1 MKFGKTFESHLT
13 PEWREQYIHYAELK
27 AMIYEALENAPRQKT
42 LALEY
47 YQKFSLEFFA
57 VLKEELRRVND
68 FFEHKLAEARRKHAT
83 FKVKLM
89 YLVRESG
96 GMVSDIPTLPPLEDQ
111 PKTARHLERA
121 YSEFYFSLV
130 LLNNYQ
136 HLNVNGFHKICKKY
150 DKYIHS
156 TSGRLWLTT
165 YVEPATISRE
175 RAIHTML
182 SEVENLFTHFVTNGN
197 RTKAMAKLR
206 VPPLGQPTSPIHIF
220 STGVVLGLLI
230 VSLFICIVSY
240 LFMLD
245 RPEFLLSFKQMFRCS
260 FLLMFYWFSVV
271 INVYVWQSVGIN
283 HVLIFELNPRNQ
295 IQPIKMLALTSL
307 FAYICTMSMI
317 IFLHHNEFGIED
329 PLFIPIIGLC
339 LPLVYLLN
347 PLPIFNH
354 PARMWILRTFG
365 RIVAAPLFPVTF
377 MDFWLCDQMN
387 SMILCLVEYYLVT
400 RFYFRY
406 YKDGVSSPEPTSSLV
421 VTVLRCLPPWWRLAQ
436 CMKRYWDGDPPTAYI
451 TNAFTYASTIV
462 TVIIPFIYAKISSPD
477 DNAMMNP
484 LIWGYI
490 ISCIICSISCASWD
504 LRMDFGLFR
513 IWSGEHI
520 FLREH
525 LLYPKW
531 FYYFA
536 IVADIVIRFIWVI
549 ELNLMYFNLM
559 TKFNCLSIIS
569 VSEIV
574 RRFIWNFLRLENEHL
589 YNCGHFRA
597 TRDIYISTL
606 NSREDMVVEYL
617 LDQSRDG
624 RSAEYRQLD
633 SSI

>member
-47 YQKFSLEFFA
+47 YQKFSIEFFA

-89 YLVRESG
+89 YLVRETG
-96 GMVSDIPTLPPLEDQ
+96 GTVSDIPTLPPLEDQ

-150 DKYIHS
+150 DKYINS

-230 VSLFICIVSY
+230 VSVFICIVS
-240 LFMLD
+240 F
-245 RPEFLLSFKQMFRCS
+245 
-260 FLLMFYWFSVV
+260 
-271 INVYVWQSVGIN
+271 
-283 HVLIFELNPRNQ
+283 
-295 IQPIKMLALTSL
+295 
-307 FAYICTMSMI
+307 
-317 IFLHHNEFGIED
+317 
-329 PLFIPIIGLC
+329 
-339 LPLVYLLN
+339 
-347 PLPIFNH
+347 
-354 PARMWILRTFG
+354 
-365 RIVAAPLFPVTF
+365 TF

-406 YKDGVSSPEPTSSLV
+406 YKDGVSSSEPTSSLV

-617 LDQSRDG
+617 LDQSRDVRG
-624 RSAEYRQLD
+624 AEYRQRD